1 MRQRCEVQE
10 LEVQK
15 SVKKAQEAMKQASDE
30 SAKSEAAKEVIKSL
44 TTQVLVIPYLCFS
57 QTVSLVTP
65 TNMIKFDLSS

>member
-15 SVKKAQEAMKQASDE
+15 SAKKAQEAMKLASE
-30 SAKSEAAKEVIKSL
+30 ETAKSEAAKEVIKSL
-44 TTQVLVIPYLCFS
+44 TTQVTLLSMFLLNRLS
-57 QTVSLVTP
+57 VTP

>member
-15 SVKKAQEAMKQASDE
+15 SAKKAQEAMKLASE
-30 SAKSEAAKEVIKSL
+30 ETAKSEAANEVIKSL
-44 TTQVLVIPYLCFS
+44 TTQVTLLSMFLLNRLS
-57 QTVSLVTP
+57 VTP